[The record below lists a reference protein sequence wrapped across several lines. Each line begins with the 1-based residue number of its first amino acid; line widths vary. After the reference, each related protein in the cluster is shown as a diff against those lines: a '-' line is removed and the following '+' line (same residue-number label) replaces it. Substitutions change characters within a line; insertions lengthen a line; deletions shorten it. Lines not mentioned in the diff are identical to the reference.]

1 MKIKTAP
8 EDMIVGPTS
17 PACSDSSSKN
27 SGFSSSQTLV
37 SLERQL
43 RVCWTFAPQ
52 AFLLGLHLLCSKP
65 APRQSSCLVCVVWR
79 HMRPSQAFVI
89 EYAPAR
95 FVQAWWKMHPCRGNT
110 ADGLWF
116 CSSLTISSPTTSA
129 TSSLKALQLL
139 FSTISIHTKN
149 TRGGAKCCCQSTNI
163 WSLRKITGNQEEV
176 HLTATPR

>member
-17 PACSDSSSKN
+17 PARSDSSSKN
-27 SGFSSSQTLV
+27 SGFSSSQTFV

-52 AFLLGLHLLCSKP
+52 AFLLGLYSLCSKP

-79 HMRPSQAFVI
+79 HVGPSQAFVI

-110 ADGLWF
+110 ADGLKTHVPLILLLSDHQQPNNK
-116 CSSLTISSPTTSA
+116 CSQFFKSSSTFVFHHLHPH
-129 TSSLKALQLL
+129 KKHPERGQVLL
-139 FSTISIHTKN
+139 PIHKY
-149 TRGGAKCCCQSTNI
+149 
-163 WSLRKITGNQEEV
+163 LE
-176 HLTATPR
+176 P